1 MTSVRPTMIRTAWG
15 ITVLCLVSAGPS
27 AAQQVIE
34 VPGEDRWLEVDFE
47 ELYRIGSVG
56 GQEWEQFG
64 NVTSVAFDGAGRLYV
79 FDSQVDRIF
88 LVDTGGTLIR
98 AIGREGDGPG
108 EFRSIR
114 GWVAMEDGR
123 LVVRDLGHRAYH
135 VFDPNGDFE
144 RMVRMGGNPSLT
156 IAGLL
161 LAQRGANAVIT
172 TPIGSRAFATAMET
186 PGGQIPRRDP
196 ATSRPIELVGLDG
209 EEIVTDTIFDG
220 WLPPGRGEGASN
232 MFGLP
237 TPLTFNPML
246 HWGVLPDGSVA
257 FADSTTYAVKIAVAG
272 MGISRV
278 LTRPIAPEPMTDR
291 LIRAE
296 RNRRF
301 RDLDAIP
308 DEELGGVRGIVN
320 GQPIRRDP
328 DEERQR
334 RRERIENM
342 EFFEEVPVIRGLFV
356 SWDGTIWVRRRGEE
370 PASNNGPV
378 DLLAPD
384 GRYLGSYRT
393 GAIEIP
399 DAFGPGGL
407 AAFIETDELG
417 VKTVVVGRWGQPRQ
431 AKNDSR
437 ISPASTSHRHIT
449 GPTQNRP
456 VASGQPDPQF
466 PRDHHEFGIVGGKST
481 LQSDIHDAVG
491 RDAHHTGA
499 QHRGSVVAH
508 GLGLVQGHRTT
519 AHATSAGAI
528 RRARAGR

>member
-135 VFDPNGDFE
+135 VFDSNGDFE

-417 VKTVVVGRWGQPRQ
+417 VKTVVVGR
-431 AKNDSR
+431 
-437 ISPASTSHRHIT
+437 
-449 GPTQNRP
+449 
-456 VASGQPDPQF
+456 
-466 PRDHHEFGIVGGKST
+466 
-481 LQSDIHDAVG
+481 L
-491 RDAHHTGA
+491 
-499 QHRGSVVAH
+499 SV
-508 GLGLVQGHRTT
+508 R
-519 AHATSAGAI
+519 
-528 RRARAGR
+528 

>member
-1 MTSVRPTMIRTAWG
+1 
-15 ITVLCLVSAGPS
+15 
-27 AAQQVIE
+27 
-34 VPGEDRWLEVDFE
+34 
-47 ELYRIGSVG
+47 
-56 GQEWEQFG
+56 
-64 NVTSVAFDGAGRLYV
+64 
-79 FDSQVDRIF
+79 
-88 LVDTGGTLIR
+88 
-98 AIGREGDGPG
+98 
-108 EFRSIR
+108 
-114 GWVAMEDGR
+114 
-123 LVVRDLGHRAYH
+123 
-135 VFDPNGDFE
+135 
-144 RMVRMGGNPSLT
+144 MGGNPSLT

-161 LAQRGANAVIT
+161 LAQRDADAVIT

-257 FADSTTYAVKIAVAG
+257 FADSTTYAVKIAAAG

-384 GRYLGSYRT
+384 GTYLGSFP
-393 GAIEIP
+393 GDDANIP

-417 VKTVVVGRWGQPRQ
+417 VKTVVVGR
-431 AKNDSR
+431 
-437 ISPASTSHRHIT
+437 
-449 GPTQNRP
+449 
-456 VASGQPDPQF
+456 
-466 PRDHHEFGIVGGKST
+466 
-481 LQSDIHDAVG
+481 L
-491 RDAHHTGA
+491 
-499 QHRGSVVAH
+499 SV
-508 GLGLVQGHRTT
+508 R
-519 AHATSAGAI
+519 
-528 RRARAGR
+528 